1 MAQSKSTARILEQ
14 NTLLLQQNRILLEQL
29 LNTRP
34 RDIEAELAHPSTSV
48 PALSPVSSPAASSPV
63 TPVASTE
70 SADAFDVFVSL
81 NCASSMGVA
90 EELVTALHGA
100 GISTWM
106 CTSMMPGENFRR
118 SIVERVRRCRFFVP
132 LINSNWLGSGECEWE
147 YNIAQRLSITKKT
160 PQICPVF
167 LESTIDPNSNWIV
180 LALMTNQQVLFL
192 DQQPAATRWQLLL
205 EHLLAALGPR
215 APIAQPST
223 APNANP
229 LGSTQH
235 SLSGRWEGYY
245 FTRKAESIADKTAAQ
260 VCDRARKCMLMRCVV
275 STKARPEKAGNG
287 PALECKC
294 TRSTRVDAFV
304 RMRLRRA
311 SCEDTASI

>member
-1 MAQSKSTARILEQ
+1 MGQSKSTARILEQ

-48 PALSPVSSPAASSPV
+48 PALSPVSSPVASSPV

-167 LESTIDPNSNWIV
+167 LESTIVPNSNW
-180 LALMTNQQVLFL
+180 MF
-192 DQQPAATRWQLLL
+192 W
-205 EHLLAALGPR
+205 
-215 APIAQPST
+215 PS
-223 APNANP
+223 
-229 LGSTQH
+229 
-235 SLSGRWEGYY
+235 
-245 FTRKAESIADKTAAQ
+245 
-260 VCDRARKCMLMRCVV
+260 
-275 STKARPEKAGNG
+275 
-287 PALECKC
+287 
-294 TRSTRVDAFV
+294 
-304 RMRLRRA
+304 
-311 SCEDTASI
+311 

>member
-1 MAQSKSTARILEQ
+1 
-14 NTLLLQQNRILLEQL
+14 
-29 LNTRP
+29 
-34 RDIEAELAHPSTSV
+34 
-48 PALSPVSSPAASSPV
+48 
-63 TPVASTE
+63 
-70 SADAFDVFVSL
+70 
-81 NCASSMGVA
+81 
-90 EELVTALHGA
+90 
-100 GISTWM
+100 
-106 CTSMMPGENFRR
+106 
-118 SIVERVRRCRFFVP
+118 
-132 LINSNWLGSGECEWE
+132 
-147 YNIAQRLSITKKT
+147 
-160 PQICPVF
+160 
-167 LESTIDPNSNWIV
+167 
-180 LALMTNQQVLFL
+180 MTNQQVPFL

-287 PALECKC
+287 PALECEC
-294 TRSTRVDAFV
+294 TRSTRVDAFM

-311 SCEDTASI
+311 SCVDTASI